1 MGRVRIEKGYR
12 ATANKD
18 GEISTRIEKNLAER
32 VRLHC
37 QRNNLSKT
45 KFVNECVQ
53 MRMDNIEREMM
64 EQMSKEELIRIIEK
78 KNGIIAGL
86 RNKESDDEEQL
97 SLDV

>member
-1 MGRVRIEKGYR
+1 MGKVRIEKGYR
-12 ATANKD
+12 ETINKD
-18 GEISTRIEKNLAER
+18 GEISVRIEKNLAKR

-37 QRNNLSKT
+37 QKQNLNKT

-86 RNKESDDEEQL
+86 RNKESDDKEQL
-97 SLDV
+97 SLDI